1 MVNGIGSYNSYQSY
15 LQTQSTTNGN
25 VSQSE
30 LETLEK
36 MISSETGQ
44 TNDTS
49 NTNSTYDNDGDSG
62 LNLNELISFMASTM
76 QQGMGFAGIPPASQ
90 DSSDSSASTDLF
102 NAITGGSSTMTQAEL
117 DTWATD
123 MAQATGNTIDTT
135 NAISTYGTDGTLTAS
150 EFQSFLAANGVQP
163 PASQDSSNSTT
174 PPDLFNA
181 ITGGSSTMTQA
192 ELDTWATDM
201 AQATGNTID
210 TTNAISTYGTDGT
223 LTASEFQSFLAANGI
238 SAPQNV
244 GMAPPPPPESS
255 GMDSS
260 TTSSTSSAESIISKY
275 DTNGDG
281 LLSASELQ
289 AYLDDQSSSSTN
301 SLIAQALS
309 AYTSSL
315 GNSDTYNNLQNLFM
329 SLTGSSGSYSP
340 VDLSV

>member
-90 DSSDSSASTDLF
+90 DSSDSSAST
-102 NAITGGSSTMTQAEL
+102 
-117 DTWATD
+117 
-123 MAQATGNTIDTT
+123 
-135 NAISTYGTDGTLTAS
+135 
-150 EFQSFLAANGVQP
+150 
-163 PASQDSSNSTT
+163 
-174 PPDLFNA
+174 DLFNA

>member
-1 MVNGIGSYNSYQSY
+1 
-15 LQTQSTTNGN
+15 
-25 VSQSE
+25 
-30 LETLEK
+30 
-36 MISSETGQ
+36 
-44 TNDTS
+44 
-49 NTNSTYDNDGDSG
+49 
-62 LNLNELISFMASTM
+62 
-76 QQGMGFAGIPPASQ
+76 
-90 DSSDSSASTDLF
+90 
-102 NAITGGSSTMTQAEL
+102 
-117 DTWATD
+117 
-123 MAQATGNTIDTT
+123 
-135 NAISTYGTDGTLTAS
+135 
-150 EFQSFLAANGVQP
+150 
-163 PASQDSSNSTT
+163 
-174 PPDLFNA
+174 
-181 ITGGSSTMTQA
+181 MTQA